1 MKGNQNTMQ
10 KTILILTMY
19 TYNQESDQYCVN
31 GRTAALKAPFVLHV
45 NVSKNIIH
53 VNATTIK
60 LSTNNLEELCG
71 YLPFSNDI
79 DISSRLASLSHRE
92 AVEPQTDDDCD
103 EYIVEAIRKKQFNSR
118 LGRYEFLVK

>member
-1 MKGNQNTMQ
+1 
-10 KTILILTMY
+10 MY
-19 TYNQESDQYCVN
+19 AYNQESDQYCVN
-31 GRTAALKAPFVLHV
+31 GRTAALKAPSVLHV

-92 AVEPQTDDDCD
+92 EVEPQSDDDCD
-103 EYIVEAIRKKQFNSR
+103 EY
-118 LGRYEFLVK
+118 